1 MLSFTILSIDRKK
14 IVKTSAMGKIG
25 KKCAAERK
33 RIQYLVMWF
42 FAGIFYCIF
51 IAGYDVYRFCKL
63 LMMH

>member
-1 MLSFTILSIDRKK
+1 
-14 IVKTSAMGKIG
+14 MGKIG